1 MFRPGFAVSML
12 FVVASCGSSPSDVV
26 AIEVDNSI
34 AVETTDNTSSTAA
47 ASSTLAVSTTQVVV
61 TSMPATSMPITTAP
75 TISGPTTPAS
85 PTPITTP
92 PTTPAATS
100 PIPITQPPTT
110 SAPITP
116 APTTQ
121 PQATQSPAPSD
132 PVGLRIEPEFV
143 GGYDRS
149 LFADWYDADRNGC
162 NTRKEVLIAESLD
175 PVQIGARC
183 AITGGRW
190 FSIYDNVE
198 TTDSSSFDIDHMVP
212 LSEAWDSGAWNWNAD
227 QRKHFANDLDQPFFL
242 IAVTASSNR
251 SKSDR
256 DPAEWMPPN
265 SGYHCEY
272 VRIWI
277 EIKRAWDLSV
287 DQAEHDFLARKL
299 ASC

>member
-1 MFRPGFAVSML
+1 V
-12 FVVASCGSSPSDVV
+12 
-26 AIEVDNSI
+26 
-34 AVETTDNTSSTAA
+34 
-47 ASSTLAVSTTQVVV
+47 
-61 TSMPATSMPITTAP
+61 
-75 TISGPTTPAS
+75 
-85 PTPITTP
+85 
-92 PTTPAATS
+92 
-100 PIPITQPPTT
+100 TQP
-110 SAPITP
+110 
-116 APTTQ
+116 
-121 PQATQSPAPSD
+121 PAPSD

-143 GGYDRS
+143 GGYDRD

-175 PVQIGARC
+175 PVLIGSGC
-183 AITGGRW
+183 SISGGRW

-198 TTDSSSFDIDHMVP
+198 TTDSSKFDIDHMVP

-227 QRKHFANDLDQPFFL
+227 QRKYFANDLDQPFFL

-256 DPAEWMPPN
+256 DPVEWMPPN
-265 SGYHCEY
+265 SAYHCEY

-287 DQAEHDFLARKL
+287 DQAEHDYLTRKL

>member
-1 MFRPGFAVSML
+1 M
-12 FVVASCGSSPSDVV
+12 SCGSSPAEVI
-26 AIEVDNSI
+26 AIEVDNSVPI
-34 AVETTDNTSSTAA
+34 SVSNSTVAP
-47 ASSTLAVSTTQVVV
+47 SPTSTTTFATVLPNDAS
-61 TSMPATSMPITTAP
+61 TSTSIAFP
-75 TISGPTTPAS
+75 SE
-85 PTPITTP
+85 TP
-92 PTTPAATS
+92 PTVTQAPISVSPSTEAPA
-100 PIPITQPPTT
+100 TQPPVTQ
-110 SAPITP
+110 APVAQPPTP
-116 APTTQ
+116 T
-121 PQATQSPAPSD
+121 D

-143 GGYDRS
+143 GGYNRD

-162 NTRKEVLIAESLD
+162 NTRKEVLIAESLE
-175 PVQIGARC
+175 PVQIGPRC

-198 TTDSSSFDIDHMVP
+198 TTDSSTFDIDHMVP

-242 IAVTASSNR
+242 IAVTATSNR

-265 SGYHCEY
+265 ANYHCEY

-277 EIKRAWDLSV
+277 EVKRAWDLSV
-287 DQAEHDFLARKL
+287 DQAEHDYLTRKL

>member
-1 MFRPGFAVSML
+1 ML

-26 AIEVDNSI
+26 AIEVDNSL
-34 AVETTDNTSSTAA
+34 AVGTTDI

-61 TSMPATSMPITTAP
+61 TSVPVTSMPFTTAP

-85 PTPITTP
+85 PAPIATP
-92 PTTPAATS
+92 PATPAATS

-116 APTTQ
+116 VPTTQ
-121 PQATQSPAPSD
+121 PQVTQPPAPSD
-132 PVGLRIEPEFV
+132 PVGLRIEPEYV
-143 GGYDRS
+143 GGYDRD

>member
-1 MFRPGFAVSML
+1 MTLRLRRMSAPTLAFSLLICV
-12 FVVASCGSSPSDVV
+12 SCGSSPAEVV
-26 AIEVDNSI
+26 AIEVDNSVAI
-34 AVETTDNTSSTAA
+34 SVSNST
-47 ASSTLAVSTTQVVV
+47 V
-61 TSMPATSMPITTAP
+61 
-75 TISGPTTPAS
+75 
-85 PTPITTP
+85 P
-92 PTTPAATS
+92 PTTTS
-100 PIPITQPPTT
+100 TTTMTVLPNDASTSTSIALPVETLPVVTQP
-110 SAPITP
+110 
-116 APTTQ
+116 
-121 PQATQSPAPSD
+121 PAPSD
-132 PVGLRIEPEFV
+132 PVGLRIEPEYV
-143 GGYDRS
+143 GGYNRD

-175 PVQIGARC
+175 PVQIGSGC
-183 AITGGRW
+183 SISGGRW

-198 TTDSSSFDIDHMVP
+198 TTDSSKFDIDHMVP

-227 QRKHFANDLDQPFFL
+227 QRKYFANDLDQPFFL

-265 SGYHCEY
+265 ANYHCEY

-287 DQAEHDFLARKL
+287 DQAEHDYLARKL

>member
-1 MFRPGFAVSML
+1 ML
-12 FVVASCGSSPSDVV
+12 FVVASCGSSPSNVV
-26 AIEVDNSI
+26 AIEVDNLIS
-34 AVETTDNTSSTAA
+34 VETTDITSSTAA

-61 TSMPATSMPITTAP
+61 TSVPATSMPITTAP
-75 TISGPTTPAS
+75 TISGPTTPNSPAPITTTPTTPVATS
-85 PTPITTP
+85 PTPT
-92 PTTPAATS
+92 
-100 PIPITQPPTT
+100 
-110 SAPITP
+110 TP

-121 PQATQSPAPSD
+121 PQTTQPPAPSD
-132 PVGLRIEPEFV
+132 PVGLRIEPEYV
-143 GGYDRS
+143 GGYDRD

-175 PVQIGARC
+175 PVQIGSGC
-183 AITGGRW
+183 TITGGRW

-198 TTDSSSFDIDHMVP
+198 TTDSSKFDIDHMVP
-212 LSEAWDSGAWNWNAD
+212 LSEAWGSGAWNWNAD

-272 VRIWI
+272 VRVWI

-287 DQAEHDFLARKL
+287 DQAEHNYLAQKL

>member
-1 MFRPGFAVSML
+1 MIGPTVAFSML
-12 FVVASCGSSPSDVV
+12 ICVSCGSSPAEVV
-26 AIEVDNSI
+26 AIEVDNSVPI
-34 AVETTDNTSSTAA
+34 SISNSTSLPPASTTTSTTAIDTSVTTSTSIVISVETQPTITRAPENVEPPTQAPSTIAP
-47 ASSTLAVSTTQVVV
+47 TTQAFA
-61 TSMPATSMPITTAP
+61 TQAPATQA
-75 TISGPTTPAS
+75 
-85 PTPITTP
+85 
-92 PTTPAATS
+92 
-100 PIPITQPPTT
+100 PITQPPV
-110 SAPITP
+110 
-116 APTTQ
+116 
-121 PQATQSPAPSD
+121 PSD
-132 PVGLRIEPEFV
+132 PVGLRIEAEHV
-143 GGYDRS
+143 GGYNRD

-175 PVQIGARC
+175 PVQIGSKC
-183 AITGGRW
+183 SISGGRW

-198 TTDSSSFDIDHMVP
+198 TTDSSKFDIDHMVP

-227 QRKHFANDLDQPFFL
+227 QRKHYSNDLDQPFFL

-265 SGYHCEY
+265 SAYHCEY

-287 DQAEHDFLARKL
+287 DQAEHDYLARKL

>member
-1 MFRPGFAVSML
+1 M
-12 FVVASCGSSPSDVV
+12 SCGSSPADVI
-26 AIEVDNSI
+26 AIEVDNSVAISVSNSTVASSPTSTTTITTVLPNDSSTSTSI
-34 AVETTDNTSSTAA
+34 ALPVET
-47 ASSTLAVSTTQVVV
+47 LPVV
-61 TSMPATSMPITTAP
+61 TQAP
-75 TISGPTTPAS
+75 VSVA
-85 PTPITTP
+85 P
-92 PTTPAATS
+92 PTEA
-100 PIPITQPPTT
+100 PITQP
-110 SAPITP
+110 
-116 APTTQ
+116 PTTQ
-121 PQATQSPAPSD
+121 PQATQPPAPSD
-132 PVGLRIEPEFV
+132 PVGLRIEPEYV
-143 GGYDRS
+143 GDYDRD

-175 PVQIGARC
+175 PVQIGPGC
-183 AITGGRW
+183 TITGGRW

-198 TTDSSSFDIDHMVP
+198 TIDSSKFDIDHMVP

-265 SGYHCEY
+265 ANYHCEY

-287 DQAEHDFLARKL
+287 DQAEHNYLAQKL

>member
-1 MFRPGFAVSML
+1 
-12 FVVASCGSSPSDVV
+12 
-26 AIEVDNSI
+26 
-34 AVETTDNTSSTAA
+34 
-47 ASSTLAVSTTQVVV
+47 
-61 TSMPATSMPITTAP
+61 MPP
-75 TISGPTTPAS
+75 
-85 PTPITTP
+85 
-92 PTTPAATS
+92 
-100 PIPITQPPTT
+100 
-110 SAPITP
+110 
-116 APTTQ
+116 
-121 PQATQSPAPSD
+121 D
-132 PVGLRIEPEFV
+132 PVGLRIEPEYV
-143 GGYDRS
+143 GGYNRD

-175 PVQIGARC
+175 PIQIGSKC
-183 AITGGRW
+183 AISGGRW

-198 TTDSSSFDIDHMVP
+198 TTDSSKFDIDHMVP

-265 SGYHCEY
+265 GGYHCEY

-287 DQAEHDFLARKL
+287 DQAEHDYLARKL

>member
-1 MFRPGFAVSML
+1 MNQRLSQMIAPGLALSML
-12 FVVASCGSSPSDVV
+12 FVVASCGSSPSEVV

-34 AVETTDNTSSTAA
+34 AIETTTGSSSTAETQ
-47 ASSTLAVSTTQVVV
+47 STFAET
-61 TSMPATSMPITTAP
+61 
-75 TISGPTTPAS
+75 
-85 PTPITTP
+85 
-92 PTTPAATS
+92 
-100 PIPITQPPTT
+100 TT
-110 SAPITP
+110 SIAQSDPSAPPAPITVAP
-116 APTTQ
+116 PDETPATQAPVTQAPTTQ
-121 PQATQSPAPSD
+121 APTMPPPAPSD
-132 PVGLRIEPEFV
+132 PVGLRIEPEYV
-143 GGYDRS
+143 GGYNRD

-175 PVQIGARC
+175 PVQIGSKC
-183 AITGGRW
+183 SISGGRW

-198 TTDSSSFDIDHMVP
+198 TTDSSKFDIDHMVP

-265 SGYHCEY
+265 ASYHCTY

-287 DQAEHDFLARKL
+287 DQAEHDYLARKL

>member
-1 MFRPGFAVSML
+1 MTLRLRRMSAPTLAFSLLICV
-12 FVVASCGSSPSDVV
+12 SCGSSPAEVV
-26 AIEVDNSI
+26 AIEVDNSVAI
-34 AVETTDNTSSTAA
+34 SVSNST
-47 ASSTLAVSTTQVVV
+47 V
-61 TSMPATSMPITTAP
+61 
-75 TISGPTTPAS
+75 
-85 PTPITTP
+85 P
-92 PTTPAATS
+92 PTTTS
-100 PIPITQPPTT
+100 TTTSTVLPNDASTSTSIALPVETLPVVTQPPV
-110 SAPITP
+110 
-116 APTTQ
+116 
-121 PQATQSPAPSD
+121 PSD
-132 PVGLRIEPEFV
+132 PVGLRIEPEYV
-143 GGYDRS
+143 GGYNRD

-175 PVQIGARC
+175 SVQIGSGC
-183 AITGGRW
+183 SISGGRW

-198 TTDSSSFDIDHMVP
+198 TTDSSKFDIDHMVP

-227 QRKHFANDLDQPFFL
+227 QRKYFANDLDQPFFL

-265 SGYHCEY
+265 ANYHCEY

-287 DQAEHDFLARKL
+287 DQAEHDYLARKL

>member
-1 MFRPGFAVSML
+1 ML

-34 AVETTDNTSSTAA
+34 AVGTTDNTSSTAA
-47 ASSTLAVSTTQVVV
+47 ASSTLAVSTTQVLV
-61 TSMPATSMPITTAP
+61 TSVPATSMPITTAP
-75 TISGPTTPAS
+75 AVSGPTTPAS

-100 PIPITQPPTT
+100 PTPFTQPPTT

-116 APTTQ
+116 APSTQ
-121 PQATQSPAPSD
+121 PQVTQPPAPSD

-143 GGYDRS
+143 GGYDRD

-162 NTRKEVLIAESLD
+162 NTRKEVLIAASLD

>member
-1 MFRPGFAVSML
+1 MIGPTVAFSML
-12 FVVASCGSSPSDVV
+12 ICVSCGSSPAEVI
-26 AIEVDNSI
+26 AIEVDNSVPI
-34 AVETTDNTSSTAA
+34 PISSSTSSPRPTTTAA
-47 ASSTLAVSTTQVVV
+47 SDTSVTTSTSIVISVEIQPTITQAPENVEPPTQAPSTIAPTTQA
-61 TSMPATSMPITTAP
+61 PATQAP
-75 TISGPTTPAS
+75 
-85 PTPITTP
+85 
-92 PTTPAATS
+92 ATQA
-100 PIPITQPPTT
+100 PITQPPVL
-110 SAPITP
+110 
-116 APTTQ
+116 
-121 PQATQSPAPSD
+121 SD

-143 GGYDRS
+143 GGYDRD

-175 PVQIGARC
+175 LVQIGSSC
-183 AITGGRW
+183 SITGGRW

-198 TTDSSSFDIDHMVP
+198 TTDSSKFDIDHMVP

-227 QRKHFANDLDQPFFL
+227 QRKFFANDLDQPFFL

-287 DQAEHDFLARKL
+287 DQAEHNYLAQKL

>member
-1 MFRPGFAVSML
+1 M
-12 FVVASCGSSPSDVV
+12 
-26 AIEVDNSI
+26 
-34 AVETTDNTSSTAA
+34 
-47 ASSTLAVSTTQVVV
+47 
-61 TSMPATSMPITTAP
+61 
-75 TISGPTTPAS
+75 
-85 PTPITTP
+85 
-92 PTTPAATS
+92 
-100 PIPITQPPTT
+100 
-110 SAPITP
+110 
-116 APTTQ
+116 
-121 PQATQSPAPSD
+121 
-132 PVGLRIEPEFV
+132 
-143 GGYDRS
+143 GGYDRD

-175 PVQIGARC
+175 PVQIGSGC
-183 AITGGRW
+183 TITGGRW

-198 TTDSSSFDIDHMVP
+198 TTDSSKFYIDHMVP
-212 LSEAWDSGAWNWNAD
+212 LSEAWGSGAWNWNAD

-272 VRIWI
+272 VRVWI

-287 DQAEHDFLARKL
+287 DQAEHNYLAQKL

>member
-1 MFRPGFAVSML
+1 MNQRLSQMIAPGLALSML
-12 FVVASCGSSPSDVV
+12 FVVASCGSSPSEVV

-34 AVETTDNTSSTAA
+34 AIETTTGSSSTAETQ
-47 ASSTLAVSTTQVVV
+47 STFAET
-61 TSMPATSMPITTAP
+61 
-75 TISGPTTPAS
+75 
-85 PTPITTP
+85 
-92 PTTPAATS
+92 
-100 PIPITQPPTT
+100 TT
-110 SAPITP
+110 SIAQSDPSAPPAPITLAP
-116 APTTQ
+116 PDETPATQAPVTQAPTTQ
-121 PQATQSPAPSD
+121 APTTQAPAPSD
-132 PVGLRIEPEFV
+132 PVGLRIEPEYV
-143 GGYDRS
+143 GGYNRD

-175 PVQIGARC
+175 PVQIGSKC
-183 AITGGRW
+183 SISGGRW

-198 TTDSSSFDIDHMVP
+198 TTDSSKFDIDHMVP

-265 SGYHCEY
+265 ASYHCTY

-287 DQAEHDFLARKL
+287 DQAEHDYLARKL

>member
-1 MFRPGFAVSML
+1 MNQRLSQMIAPGLALSML
-12 FVVASCGSSPSDVV
+12 FVVASCGSSPSEVV

-34 AVETTDNTSSTAA
+34 AIETTTGSSSTAETQ
-47 ASSTLAVSTTQVVV
+47 STFAET
-61 TSMPATSMPITTAP
+61 
-75 TISGPTTPAS
+75 
-85 PTPITTP
+85 
-92 PTTPAATS
+92 
-100 PIPITQPPTT
+100 TT
-110 SAPITP
+110 SIAQSDPSAPPAPITLAP
-116 APTTQ
+116 PDETPATQAPVTQAPTTQ
-121 PQATQSPAPSD
+121 APTTQAPAPSD
-132 PVGLRIEPEFV
+132 PVGLRIEPEYV
-143 GGYDRS
+143 GGYNRD

-175 PVQIGARC
+175 PVQIGSKC
-183 AITGGRW
+183 SISGGRW

-198 TTDSSSFDIDHMVP
+198 TTDSSKFDIDHMVP

-265 SGYHCEY
+265 ASYHCTY

-287 DQAEHDFLARKL
+287 DQAEHDYLANKL

>member
-1 MFRPGFAVSML
+1 ML

-34 AVETTDNTSSTAA
+34 SVENTESTSSTAA

-61 TSMPATSMPITTAP
+61 TSVPATSMPITTAP
-75 TISGPTTPAS
+75 TISGPTTPNSPAPITTTPTTPVATS
-85 PTPITTP
+85 PTPT
-92 PTTPAATS
+92 
-100 PIPITQPPTT
+100 TQPPTT
-110 SAPITP
+110 QPQ
-116 APTTQ
+116 TTQ
-121 PQATQSPAPSD
+121 PPAPSD
-132 PVGLRIEPEFV
+132 PVGLRIEPEYV
-143 GGYDRS
+143 GGYDRD

-175 PVQIGARC
+175 PVQIGSGC
-183 AITGGRW
+183 TITGGRW

-198 TTDSSSFDIDHMVP
+198 TTDSSKFDIDHMVP
-212 LSEAWDSGAWNWNAD
+212 LSEAWGSGAWNWNAD

-272 VRIWI
+272 VRVWI

-287 DQAEHDFLARKL
+287 DQAEHNYLAQKL

>member
-1 MFRPGFAVSML
+1 MNQRLSQIIAPGLALSML
-12 FVVASCGSSPSDVV
+12 FIVASCGSSPSEVV

-34 AVETTDNTSSTAA
+34 AIETTTGSSSTAETQSTFAETTTSLAQSDPSAPA
-47 ASSTLAVSTTQVVV
+47 APITLAPPDETPATQAPVTQAPTTQ
-61 TSMPATSMPITTAP
+61 A
-75 TISGPTTPAS
+75 PTTPA
-85 PTPITTP
+85 
-92 PTTPAATS
+92 
-100 PIPITQPPTT
+100 
-110 SAPITP
+110 
-116 APTTQ
+116 
-121 PQATQSPAPSD
+121 PAPSD
-132 PVGLRIEPEFV
+132 PVGLRIEPEYV
-143 GGYDRS
+143 GGYNRD

-175 PVQIGARC
+175 PVQIGSKC
-183 AITGGRW
+183 SISGGRW

-198 TTDSSSFDIDHMVP
+198 TTDSSKFDIDHMVP

-265 SGYHCEY
+265 ANYHCEY

-287 DQAEHDFLARKL
+287 DQAEHDYLARKL

>member
-1 MFRPGFAVSML
+1 MIGPTVAFLML
-12 FVVASCGSSPSDVV
+12 ICVSCGSSPAEVV
-26 AIEVDNSI
+26 AIEVDNSAPI
-34 AVETTDNTSSTAA
+34 PISSSTSSPRTTTTAASDTSLTTSTSIVISVETQPTITQTSENVEPPTQAPSTIAP
-47 ASSTLAVSTTQVVV
+47 TTQA
-61 TSMPATSMPITTAP
+61 PATRAP
-75 TISGPTTPAS
+75 
-85 PTPITTP
+85 
-92 PTTPAATS
+92 ATQA
-100 PIPITQPPTT
+100 PITQPP
-110 SAPITP
+110 S
-116 APTTQ
+116 TQ
-121 PQATQSPAPSD
+121 PQATQPPAPSD
-132 PVGLRIEPEFV
+132 PVGLRIEPEYV
-143 GGYDRS
+143 GGYDRD

-175 PVQIGARC
+175 PIQIGSGC
-183 AITGGRW
+183 TITGGRW

-198 TTDSSSFDIDHMVP
+198 TTDSSKFDIDHMVP
-212 LSEAWDSGAWNWNAD
+212 LSEAWGSGAWNWNAD

>member
-1 MFRPGFAVSML
+1 MESHLSKLLRPGFAVSML

-34 AVETTDNTSSTAA
+34 SVENTESTSSTAA

-61 TSMPATSMPITTAP
+61 TSVPATSMPITTAP
-75 TISGPTTPAS
+75 TISGPTTPNSPAPITTTPTTPVATS
-85 PTPITTP
+85 PTPT
-92 PTTPAATS
+92 
-100 PIPITQPPTT
+100 TQPPTT
-110 SAPITP
+110 QPQ
-116 APTTQ
+116 TTQ
-121 PQATQSPAPSD
+121 PPAPSD
-132 PVGLRIEPEFV
+132 PVGLRIEPEYV
-143 GGYDRS
+143 GGYDRD

-175 PVQIGARC
+175 PVQIGSGC
-183 AITGGRW
+183 TITGGRW

-198 TTDSSSFDIDHMVP
+198 TTDSSKFDIDHMVP
-212 LSEAWDSGAWNWNAD
+212 LSEAWGSGAWNWNAD

-287 DQAEHDFLARKL
+287 DQAEHNYLAQKL

>member
-1 MFRPGFAVSML
+1 MTPRLRHLISPT
-12 FVVASCGSSPSDVV
+12 VAFSLLICVSCGSSPAEVV
-26 AIEVDNSI
+26 AIEVDNSVAI
-34 AVETTDNTSSTAA
+34 SISNSTVAPPAPFTTTTTVLTNAASTTTSLALPVETLPAVTQAPVPVAPSTEVQSTQSPA
-47 ASSTLAVSTTQVVV
+47 TLAPV
-61 TSMPATSMPITTAP
+61 
-75 TISGPTTPAS
+75 
-85 PTPITTP
+85 
-92 PTTPAATS
+92 
-100 PIPITQPPTT
+100 TQP
-110 SAPITP
+110 
-116 APTTQ
+116 
-121 PQATQSPAPSD
+121 PAPSD
-132 PVGLRIEPEFV
+132 PIGLRIEPEFV
-143 GGYDRS
+143 GGYDRD

-175 PVQIGARC
+175 PVQIGSKC
-183 AITGGRW
+183 SITGGRW

-198 TTDSSSFDIDHMVP
+198 TTDSSTFDIDHMVP

-227 QRKHFANDLDQPFFL
+227 QRKYFANDLDQPFFL

-265 SGYHCEY
+265 AGYHCEY

-287 DQAEHDFLARKL
+287 DQAEHDYLAQKL

>member
-1 MFRPGFAVSML
+1 ML

-34 AVETTDNTSSTAA
+34 SVETTADSSTTMPVD
-47 ASSTLAVSTTQVVV
+47 STIAITTTQVVV
-61 TSMPATSMPITTAP
+61 TSIPF
-75 TISGPTTPAS
+75 TPAPVTSAPVS
-85 PTPITTP
+85 PTAP
-92 PTTPAATS
+92 PTTPA
-100 PIPITQPPTT
+100 PTT
-110 SAPITP
+110 PAPITP

-121 PQATQSPAPSD
+121 PQATQPPAPSD

-143 GGYDRS
+143 GGYDRD

-162 NTRKEVLIAESLD
+162 NTRMEVLIAESLD
-175 PVQIGARC
+175 PVQIGSGC
-183 AITGGRW
+183 TINGGRW

-198 TTDSSSFDIDHMVP
+198 TTDSSKFDIDHMVP
-212 LSEAWDSGAWNWNAD
+212 LSEAWGSGAWNWNAD

-287 DQAEHDFLARKL
+287 DQAEHDYLAQKL

>member
-1 MFRPGFAVSML
+1 ML

-34 AVETTDNTSSTAA
+34 AVGTTDNTSSTAA
-47 ASSTLAVSTTQVVV
+47 ASSTLAVSTTQVLV
-61 TSMPATSMPITTAP
+61 TSVPATSMPITTAP
-75 TISGPTTPAS
+75 AVSGPTTPAS

-116 APTTQ
+116 APSTQ
-121 PQATQSPAPSD
+121 PQVTQPPAPSD

-143 GGYDRS
+143 GGYDRD

-287 DQAEHDFLARKL
+287 DQAEHNYLAQKL

>member
-1 MFRPGFAVSML
+1 ML

-34 AVETTDNTSSTAA
+34 SVENTESTSSTAA
-47 ASSTLAVSTTQVVV
+47 ALSTFAVSTTQVVV
-61 TSMPATSMPITTAP
+61 TSVPATSMPITIAP
-75 TISGPTTPAS
+75 TISGPTTPNSPAPITTTPTTPVATS
-85 PTPITTP
+85 PTPT
-92 PTTPAATS
+92 
-100 PIPITQPPTT
+100 TQPPTT
-110 SAPITP
+110 QPQ
-116 APTTQ
+116 TTQ
-121 PQATQSPAPSD
+121 PPAPSD
-132 PVGLRIEPEFV
+132 PVGLRIEPEYV
-143 GGYDRS
+143 GGYDRD

-175 PVQIGARC
+175 PVQIGSGC
-183 AITGGRW
+183 TITGGRW

-198 TTDSSSFDIDHMVP
+198 TTDSSKFDIDHMVP
-212 LSEAWDSGAWNWNAD
+212 LSEAWGSGAWNWNAD

-272 VRIWI
+272 VRVWI

-287 DQAEHDFLARKL
+287 DQAEHNYLAQKL

>member
-1 MFRPGFAVSML
+1 MNQRLSQMIAPGLALSML
-12 FVVASCGSSPSDVV
+12 FVVASCGSSPSEVV

-34 AVETTDNTSSTAA
+34 AIETTTGSSSTAETQ
-47 ASSTLAVSTTQVVV
+47 STFAETTTSLAQSDP
-61 TSMPATSMPITTAP
+61 SAP
-75 TISGPTTPAS
+75 T
-85 PTPITTP
+85 
-92 PTTPAATS
+92 
-100 PIPITQPPTT
+100 
-110 SAPITP
+110 APITLAP
-116 APTTQ
+116 PDETPATQAPVTQAPTTQ
-121 PQATQSPAPSD
+121 APTTQAPAPSD
-132 PVGLRIEPEFV
+132 PVGLRIEPEYV
-143 GGYDRS
+143 GGYNRD

-175 PVQIGARC
+175 PVQIGSKC
-183 AITGGRW
+183 SISGGRW

-198 TTDSSSFDIDHMVP
+198 TTDSSKFDIDHMVP

-265 SGYHCEY
+265 ASYHCTY

-287 DQAEHDFLARKL
+287 DQAEHDYLARKL

>member
-1 MFRPGFAVSML
+1 ML
-12 FVVASCGSSPSDVV
+12 
-26 AIEVDNSI
+26 
-34 AVETTDNTSSTAA
+34 
-47 ASSTLAVSTTQVVV
+47 
-61 TSMPATSMPITTAP
+61 
-75 TISGPTTPAS
+75 
-85 PTPITTP
+85 
-92 PTTPAATS
+92 
-100 PIPITQPPTT
+100 
-110 SAPITP
+110 
-116 APTTQ
+116 
-121 PQATQSPAPSD
+121 SD

-143 GGYDRS
+143 GGYDRD

-175 PVQIGARC
+175 SVQIGSGC
-183 AITGGRW
+183 SISGGRW

-198 TTDSSSFDIDHMVP
+198 TTDSSKFDIDHMVP

-227 QRKHFANDLDQPFFL
+227 QRKYFANDLDQPFFL

-256 DPAEWMPPN
+256 DPVEWMPPN
-265 SGYHCEY
+265 ANYHCEY

-287 DQAEHDFLARKL
+287 DQAEHDYLARKL

>member
-1 MFRPGFAVSML
+1 MNQRLSQMIAPGLALSML
-12 FVVASCGSSPSDVV
+12 FVVASCGSSPSEVV
-26 AIEVDNSI
+26 AIEVDNSLAI
-34 AVETTDNTSSTAA
+34 ETTTGSSSTAETQ
-47 ASSTLAVSTTQVVV
+47 STFAETTTSLAQSDP
-61 TSMPATSMPITTAP
+61 SAP
-75 TISGPTTPAS
+75 T
-85 PTPITTP
+85 
-92 PTTPAATS
+92 
-100 PIPITQPPTT
+100 
-110 SAPITP
+110 APITLAP
-116 APTTQ
+116 PDETPATQAPVTQAPTTQ
-121 PQATQSPAPSD
+121 APTTQAPAPSD
-132 PVGLRIEPEFV
+132 PVGLRIEPEYV
-143 GGYDRS
+143 GGYNRD

-175 PVQIGARC
+175 PVQIGSKC
-183 AITGGRW
+183 SISGGRW

-198 TTDSSSFDIDHMVP
+198 TTDSSKFDIDHMVP

-265 SGYHCEY
+265 ASYHCTY

-287 DQAEHDFLARKL
+287 DQAEHDYLARKL